1 MSEAERQCRINHI
14 DYQTVKHDD
23 EQVIM
28 TDIKA
33 DETYWSYNNVTGG
46 HYETTG
52 FRRVK
57 NEDGGFTDYFPDH
70 IQVFS
75 GKGSKEPSYE
85 QYQYV
90 YEQNGQKIV
99 RTEKRVLWST
109 GDTNKPRTTI
119 TYSQM
124 KEDGTIGDT
133 IRTDTYN
140 DDGHQ
145 IQSTIEHGGLGNE
158 KITYNYEYDD
168 EGKLIR
174 EFYEEGDN
182 KNIEINYDET
192 GEKVSS
198 RTYDAEGNV
207 VRSQVAESITF
218 GGKKYTFNA
227 NELTA
232 IVGSLETTKTNLS
245 TQLMEISAQC
255 SEIASLASSHD
266 SGVSGT
272 MNNLGTT
279 CETCKTLISQL
290 IETLQTDIN
299 TYVDNTIANEYD
311 NSKELQ
317 QIDSSLDE
325 ISGLFDSIGN

>member
-23 EQVIM
+23 EQAIM

-33 DETYWSYNNVTGG
+33 DGTYLSYNNVTGG
-46 HYETTG
+46 YYETTG
-52 FRRVK
+52 FKRVK
-57 NEDGGFTDYFPDH
+57 NEDGSFTDYYPDH
-70 IQVFS
+70 IQVFG

-90 YEQNGQKIV
+90 YEQNGKKVV
-99 RTEKRVLWST
+99 RTEKRLLWST
-109 GDTNKPRTTI
+109 SDTNEPRTTI
-119 TYSQM
+119 TYSYM
-124 KEDGTIGDT
+124 DEDGTIGEP

-140 DDGHQ
+140 NDGHT
-145 IQSTIEHGGLGNE
+145 IQSTIEHGGPGDTKL
-158 KITYNYEYDD
+158 TYNYEYDD

-174 EFYEEGDN
+174 EFYEEGND

-227 NELTA
+227 NELTT
-232 IVGSLETTKTNLS
+232 IVGSLDTTKTNLS

-266 SGVSGT
+266 SGVSST